1 MSAISL
7 RLPESLHEKAREV
20 ARQESVSVNQLIT
33 LALAEKLSALLAEDY
48 LVMRARQGDRAKFE
62 AAMAKAPDV
71 EPEEGDRLQST

>member
-7 RLPESLHEKAREV
+7 RLPASLHEKAREV

-62 AAMAKAPDV
+62 AAMAKVPDV
-71 EPEEGDRLQST
+71 EPEEADRL

>member
-7 RLPESLHEKAREV
+7 RLPASLHEKAREV

-48 LVMRARQGDRAKFE
+48 LVMRARRGDRAKFE
-62 AAMAKAPDV
+62 AAMAKVPDV
-71 EPEEGDRLQST
+71 EPEDDDRL

>member
-48 LVMRARQGDRAKFE
+48 LVMRARRGDRAKFE
-62 AAMAKAPDV
+62 AAMAKVPDV
-71 EPEEGDRLQST
+71 EPEDDDRL

>member
-48 LVMRARQGDRAKFE
+48 LVMRARRGDRTKFE
-62 AAMAKAPDV
+62 AAMAKVPDV
-71 EPEEGDRLQST
+71 EPEVGDRL

>member
-7 RLPESLHEKAREV
+7 RLPASLHEKAREV

-48 LVMRARQGDRAKFE
+48 LVMRARRGDRAKFE
-62 AAMAKAPDV
+62 AAMAKVPDV
-71 EPEEGDRLQST
+71 EPEEDDRL

>member
-48 LVMRARQGDRAKFE
+48 LVMRARRGDRAKFE
-62 AAMAKAPDV
+62 AAMAKVPDI
-71 EPEEGDRLQST
+71 EPEEDDRF

>member
-7 RLPESLHEKAREV
+7 RLPASLHEKAREV

-48 LVMRARQGDRAKFE
+48 LVMPRAHRGDRAQIRGSHGE
-62 AAMAKAPDV
+62 SA
-71 EPEEGDRLQST
+71 GC

>member
-48 LVMRARQGDRAKFE
+48 LVMRVRRGDRAKFE
-62 AAMAKAPDV
+62 AAMVKVPDV
-71 EPEEGDRLQST
+71 EPEEADRL

>member
-7 RLPESLHEKAREV
+7 RLPESLHEKARQV

-48 LVMRARQGDRAKFE
+48 LVMRARRGDRAKFE
-62 AAMAKAPDV
+62 AAMAKVPDV
-71 EPEEGDRLQST
+71 EPEEDDRL